1 MLVRALKS
9 MTDFNNKLQGY
20 LESIIK
26 KDQETKSY
34 TSLLDAEYR
43 QDFGEKLTA
52 LSLDEQ
58 GKYQHLRDVLS
69 NLQMPIDRIEIDL
82 RGVRD
87 DLGDAKRIQILQWI
101 SPIPYEQHHNQAK
114 RDLMAGTGLW
124 FLNDER
130 LLGWRASSTS
140 SIMWL
145 RGIAGSGKSK
155 LISTFIEQQLTE
167 FRERKNPN
175 PIYFYC
181 TRNPAE
187 PERSKPDAILRS
199 LVRQL
204 SVRSSHEAIL
214 EPVRKMYKEREDS
227 AFAAGPWTLEEST
240 ALIIEL
246 SQYRQ
251 LTTIIVDALDECE
264 EVLRLKLLESFKKI
278 LQAWN
283 GLVKILVSSR
293 DVGDIV
299 YQLEGCLNLEIQAKK
314 NQVDID
320 LFVNQGV
327 DDLIKSRQLL
337 SGKISDDLRQEIKQV
352 LREKAGGMSRWVS
365 LQLDFLRG
373 LKFEP
378 AVRNRL
384 RQLPKKLLHLYNETY
399 SQSVESRAEEEQ
411 TLTKNALRMLLCL
424 QTPLRTGDFM
434 LALCSCEDAGLSAE
448 DLVDLCS
455 SFIILILPGE
465 ILVLFSAGAAGL

>member
-26 KDQETKSY
+26 KDQGTKSY

-52 LSLDEQ
+52 LSLDGQ

-155 LISTFIEQQLTE
+155 L
-167 FRERKNPN
+167 
-175 PIYFYC
+175 
-181 TRNPAE
+181 
-187 PERSKPDAILRS
+187 
-199 LVRQL
+199 V
-204 SVRSSHEAIL
+204 
-214 EPVRKMYKEREDS
+214 
-227 AFAAGPWTLEEST
+227 
-240 ALIIEL
+240 
-246 SQYRQ
+246 
-251 LTTIIVDALDECE
+251 
-264 EVLRLKLLESFKKI
+264 
-278 LQAWN
+278 
-283 GLVKILVSSR
+283 
-293 DVGDIV
+293 
-299 YQLEGCLNLEIQAKK
+299 
-314 NQVDID
+314 
-320 LFVNQGV
+320 
-327 DDLIKSRQLL
+327 
-337 SGKISDDLRQEIKQV
+337 
-352 LREKAGGMSRWVS
+352 
-365 LQLDFLRG
+365 
-373 LKFEP
+373 
-378 AVRNRL
+378 
-384 RQLPKKLLHLYNETY
+384 
-399 SQSVESRAEEEQ
+399 
-411 TLTKNALRMLLCL
+411 
-424 QTPLRTGDFM
+424 
-434 LALCSCEDAGLSAE
+434 
-448 DLVDLCS
+448 
-455 SFIILILPGE
+455 
-465 ILVLFSAGAAGL
+465 